1 MINEY
6 IENINTNL
14 TEASTHQK
22 QRNNKDAEQLF
33 RKETGRYNGIH
44 TIVVLTV
51 ENPDS
56 KQATNQFNQ
65 KERHSLLSDIKNGG
79 YAYLPA
85 LGRFGNT
92 ERLYAVF
99 NMSVNSAMILCGK
112 YQQTSFVY
120 SELKDDSSIHSEYH
134 EKFDKSL
141 PFNKKT
147 NNYVKKDECDTWE
160 DVSNADD
167 DFTIIGEKFKYSIP
181 FPMLNT
187 VNETICENLRRAVA
201 VEKERGN
208 KTINE
213 NNLLDFTI
221 NRVGQSPY
229 LWRKTLTKGL

>member
-1 MINEY
+1 
-6 IENINTNL
+6 
-14 TEASTHQK
+14 
-22 QRNNKDAEQLF
+22 
-33 RKETGRYNGIH
+33 
-44 TIVVLTV
+44 
-51 ENPDS
+51 
-56 KQATNQFNQ
+56 
-65 KERHSLLSDIKNGG
+65 
-79 YAYLPA
+79 
-85 LGRFGNT
+85 
-92 ERLYAVF
+92 
-99 NMSVNSAMILCGK
+99 MILCGK

>member
-1 MINEY
+1 MY
-6 IENINTNL
+6 
-14 TEASTHQK
+14 
-22 QRNNKDAEQLF
+22 RF
-33 RKETGRYNGIH
+33 W
-44 TIVVLTV
+44 
-51 ENPDS
+51 
-56 KQATNQFNQ
+56 F
-65 KERHSLLSDIKNGG
+65 SL
-79 YAYLPA
+79 
-85 LGRFGNT
+85 
-92 ERLYAVF
+92 
-99 NMSVNSAMILCGK
+99 
-112 YQQTSFVY
+112 
-120 SELKDDSSIHSEYH
+120 IHSEYH